1 MEQDEY
7 VEPLTG
13 EEIINDILDQVER
26 KLRGDC
32 NLRDTDAYTGG
43 YDGTVDIRVRLRGL
57 DTAEVNRT
65 VIVGAPATALAD
77 ATGTPAE
84 ETTVEETAIEAHLEI
99 PLEERLNLVR
109 ERSGQGIPTVSK
121 DENGQTVIKK
131 RRYARKD
138 TAATES

>member
-1 MEQDEY
+1 MEQDDY
-7 VEPLTG
+7 VEGLTG

-43 YDGTVDIRVRLRGL
+43 YEGTIDVRLKLRGL

-77 ATGTPAE
+77 ATGTPTG
-84 ETTVEETAIEAHLEI
+84 ETRLVETSVETHLDI
-99 PLEERLNLVR
+99 PLEPRLNLVR
-109 ERSGQGIPTVSK
+109 ERSGQGVPTLGK
-121 DENGQTVIKK
+121 DEEGNTVIKK
-131 RRYARKD
+131 RRYVRKEAV
-138 TAATES
+138 TTQA